1 MEAASQE
8 GHCLMGQLRF
18 RNTIIYYMLPAL
30 ILYFIFFIIPFSRT
44 FYYSFFE
51 WNGFGK
57 TTFVGLQNYVKLTK
71 DELFLTGIGRV
82 LLWAILLKVGS
93 GLVLASMLRR
103 PIRGS
108 KFFSAAFFMPVVIST
123 AAIALMFT
131 LIYDLDAGLLNT
143 MLRSIGLESW
153 ARIWLGDKHTA
164 FYAVIAAP
172 IWHTI
177 GYFFIILLAGMQN
190 ISEEIYESATIDGAN
205 AWVLFSRITV
215 PLVWPILQICMIL
228 AITGAIKN
236 FDYVFIMTKGG
247 PGTSTQVPATYM
259 YDTIFVGLKYGYGT
273 AIAFT
278 IFLFSLIVTLV
289 FRKLT
294 TIKD

>member
-1 MEAASQE
+1 
-8 GHCLMGQLRF
+8 MGQLKF
-18 RNTIIYYMLPAL
+18 RNAIIFYMLPAL
-30 ILYFIFFIIPFSRT
+30 LLYFTFFIIPFLRT

-57 TTFVGLQNYVKLTK
+57 KTFIGFENYIKLTQ
-71 DELFLTGIGRV
+71 DELFLNGIGRV
-82 LLWAILLKVGS
+82 LLWAALAILIKVGA
-93 GLVLASMLRR
+93 GLVLANMLRK
-103 PIRGS
+103 PIKGS
-108 KFFSAAFFMPVVIST
+108 KFFSTSFFMPVVIST

-143 MLRSIGLESW
+143 VLRITGLGDL
-153 ARIWLGDKHTA
+153 ARTWLGDKNTA
-164 FYAVIAAP
+164 FLSVIAAP

-190 ISEEIYESATIDGAN
+190 ISDEIYESATIDGAN
-205 AWVLFSRITV
+205 AWVLFTRITI
-215 PLVWPILQICMIL
+215 PLIWPILQICMIL
-228 AITGAIKN
+228 AITGALKN

-278 IFLFSLIVTLV
+278 IFVFTLV
-289 FRKLT
+289 ITLLFRKLT
-294 TIKD
+294 SVKD

>member
-1 MEAASQE
+1 
-8 GHCLMGQLRF
+8 MGQLKYRHV
-18 RNTIIYYMLPAL
+18 IVLYLLPAL
-30 ILYFIFFIIPFSRT
+30 ALYCTFFIVPFLKT
-44 FYYSFFE
+44 FYYSFFD

-57 TTFVGLQNYVKLTK
+57 ITYVGIKNYVNLASDPT
-71 DELFLTGIGRV
+71 FIGGIGKV
-82 LLWAILLKVGS
+82 LIWALLAILLKVGS

-103 PIRGS
+103 PVRGS
-108 KFFSAAFFMPVVIST
+108 KFFSSAFFMPVVIST

-131 LIYDLDAGLLNT
+131 LIYDLDAGLLNSV
-143 MLRSIGLESW
+143 LRQIGLGQL
-153 ARIWLGDKHTA
+153 ARTWLGDKTTA

-190 ISEEIYESATIDGAN
+190 ISEEIYESATIDGAT
-205 AWVLFSRITV
+205 AWVLFTRITV
-215 PLVWPILQICMIL
+215 PLVWPILQICIIL

-259 YDTIFVGLKYGYGT
+259 YDTIFVSLKYGYGT
-273 AIAFT
+273 AIAFA
-278 IFLFSLIVTLV
+278 IFLFSFIVTVL

-294 TIKD
+294 SVKE